1 MAREKEGFR
10 ENLARIDAKFPDK
23 ELLTVGEATAF
34 IGRDY
39 KTVIK
44 LYGAHFTKKNGRY
57 IGITKVSL
65 AKAICV

>member
-39 KTVIK
+39 
-44 LYGAHFTKKNGRY
+44 
-57 IGITKVSL
+57 
-65 AKAICV
+65 